1 MVVSARGFTL
11 IELLVVFSIIII
23 LSTGSIVA
31 YNSYNASQKLA
42 ISAKQFA
49 TVLQKA
55 KFQAQNQI
63 VPSLSSP
70 SVCDKL
76 IAYEVRVCTK
86 ASPLCVTSGTDYEI
100 DVVCEAGTYSVDSYT
115 LPSEVTIDALR
126 TNTGNIQFHL
136 LTAGVSGSGSVFFM
150 LSSDKEKSVIINSQG
165 VIQLN

>member
-11 IELLVVFSIIII
+11 IELLVVFSIVII

-31 YNSYNASQKLA
+31 YNSYNSSQKLA
-42 ISAKQFA
+42 ISAKQFM

-55 KFQAQNQI
+55 KFQAQNQ
-63 VPSLSSP
+63 VLPTLPSP

-76 IAYEVRVCTK
+76 LGYEVRVCTK

-100 DVVCEAGTYSVDSYT
+100 DVVCESGTYAVDSYV
-115 LPSEVTIDALR
+115 LPSEVSVDSLR

-136 LTAGVSGSGSVFFM
+136 LTAGVSGSGSVVFM
-150 LSSDKEKSVIINSQG
+150 LTSDKEKTVTINSQG
-165 VIQLN
+165 VIQFY